1 MGKKAFVFDFN
12 GTMVMDSY
20 MHETAWRHY
29 VEILCGR
36 YLTVVGDKM
45 YFINYRLGGVGGDS
59 HLYSVELGGSHAVEK
74 LA

>member
-1 MGKKAFVFDFN
+1 MKAFIFDFN

-36 YLTVVGDKM
+36 HVPDEE
-45 YFINYRLGGVGGDS
+45 FIKHVHGKTSAMILEHFLLGKKIVKG
-59 HLYSVELGGSHAVEK
+59 
-74 LA
+74 